1 MRAGGIWLF
10 GDPNE
15 PNIKET
21 TNEETRYIEIG
32 HSYSMSGKIEVEVP
46 VSITDKEDIIQYIRD
61 HEDEYPIHPI
71 DDTYI
76 DGSYRV
82 DLIYW
87 PDGSDVDIL
96 D

>member
-15 PNIKET
+15 PEKP
-21 TNEETRYIEIG
+21 NEDTKLIEIG
-32 HSYSMSGKIEVEVP
+32 HSYSMTGKIEVEVP
-46 VSITDKEDIIQYIRD
+46 TSLTDKEDIIQYIRD

-71 DDTYI
+71 DDDYI